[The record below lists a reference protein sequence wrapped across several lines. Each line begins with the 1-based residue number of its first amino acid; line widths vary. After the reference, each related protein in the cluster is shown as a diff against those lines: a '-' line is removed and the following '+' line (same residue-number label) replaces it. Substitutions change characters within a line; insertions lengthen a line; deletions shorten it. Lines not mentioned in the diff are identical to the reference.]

1 MWNKLHLLE
10 ITASIK
16 LALKQLNELG
26 KDGVLFVVTEKNE
39 LIGSLTDGD
48 IRRVLLKGITI
59 EENVGLAMN
68 IDPKVLFEDQM
79 DLVNLKE
86 FRELNFSILPIL
98 NKEKIIVDVINF
110 RLKKSILPI
119 DVVIMAGGK
128 GERLR
133 PLTDHIP
140 KPLLPINQKP
150 IIEYAIDQFNYFG
163 ISDIWITSNYLSN
176 QLVEYVA
183 EKQDNGFDRL
193 RVIKETQ
200 FFGTMGA
207 VSLIKEFSHNH
218 ILVCNAD
225 LLTNI
230 DLESYYLDFVKTNAD
245 LSVLSIPYKI
255 DIPYAVLE
263 LNDGYISDLKEKPT
277 YTYYSNGGFYL
288 FKRECLDF
296 IPTNTEFM
304 ATDFIEKLIQ
314 NNKKVR
320 AYEHHGYWLDIG
332 SHSDFQRA
340 QEDSKN
346 LKFEWI

>member
-48 IRRVLLKGITI
+48 IRRALLKGITI

-86 FRELNFSILPIL
+86 FRELNFSIVPIL

-193 RVIKETQ
+193 RVIIETE
-200 FFGTMGA
+200 FLGTMG
-207 VSLIKEFSHNH
+207 
-218 ILVCNAD
+218 D
-225 LLTNI
+225 
-230 DLESYYLDFVKTNAD
+230 
-245 LSVLSIPYKI
+245 
-255 DIPYAVLE
+255 
-263 LNDGYISDLKEKPT
+263 
-277 YTYYSNGGFYL
+277 
-288 FKRECLDF
+288 
-296 IPTNTEFM
+296 
-304 ATDFIEKLIQ
+304 Q
-314 NNKKVR
+314 
-320 AYEHHGYWLDIG
+320 
-332 SHSDFQRA
+332 
-340 QEDSKN
+340 
-346 LKFEWI
+346 

>member
-1 MWNKLHLLE
+1 MRNKLHLLE
-10 ITASIK
+10 ISASIK

-26 KDGVLFVVTEKNE
+26 KDGVLFVVTEQNE

-48 IRRVLLKGITI
+48 IRRALLKGITI

-68 IDPKVLFEDQM
+68 IDPKVLFEDQI
-79 DLVNLKE
+79 DLVKLKE
-86 FRELNFSILPIL
+86 FRELNFTIVPIL
-98 NKEKIIVDVINF
+98 NKEKIIVNIINF

-128 GERLR
+128 GERLK
-133 PLTDHIP
+133 PLTEDIP

-150 IIEYAIDQFNYFG
+150 IIEYAINQFNYFG
-163 ISDIWITSNYLSN
+163 IEDIWITSNYLSN
-176 QLVEYVA
+176 QLVKYVRKKK
-183 EKQDNGFDRL
+183 EQGFDRL
-193 RVIKETQ
+193 RVIVETE
-200 FFGTMGA
+200 FLGTMGA
-207 VSLIKEFSHNH
+207 VSLISEFSQNY

-230 DLESYYLDFVKTNAD
+230 DLESFYLDFLETNAD

-255 DIPYAVLE
+255 DVPYAVMDV
-263 LNDGYISDLKEKPT
+263 NKGFITDLKEKPT
-277 YTYYSNGGFYL
+277 FTYYSNGGVYL
-288 FKRECLDF
+288 FKRDCLNF

-314 NNKKVR
+314 ENKKVR

-332 SHSDFQRA
+332 SHSDYQRA

>member
-1 MWNKLHLLE
+1 MLNKLHILE
-10 ITASIK
+10 KTASIK
-16 LALKQLNELG
+16 LALQHLNKLG

-48 IRRVLLKGITI
+48 IRRALLKGITI

-68 IDPKVLFEDQM
+68 IDPKVLFEDQI
-79 DLVNLKE
+79 DLVKLKE
-86 FRELNFSILPIL
+86 FRELNFTIVPIL
-98 NKEKIIVDVINF
+98 NKEKIIVNIINF

-128 GERLR
+128 GERLK
-133 PLTDHIP
+133 PLTEDIP

-150 IIEYAIDQFNYFG
+150 IIEYAINQFNFFG
-163 ISDIWITSNYLSN
+163 INDIWITANYLSN
-176 QLVEYVA
+176 QLVDYIA
-183 EKQDNGFDRL
+183 EKKEKGFDRL
-193 RVIKETQ
+193 RVIIETE
-200 FFGTMGA
+200 FLGTMGA
-207 VSLIKEFSHNH
+207 VSLISEFSQNH

-225 LLTNI
+225 LLTDI
-230 DLESYYLDFVKTNAD
+230 DLESFYLDFLETNAD

-255 DIPYAVLE
+255 DVPYAVMDV
-263 LNDGYISDLKEKPT
+263 NNGFITDLKEKPT
-277 YTYYSNGGFYL
+277 YTYYSNGGVYL
-288 FKRECLDF
+288 FKRDCLNF

-314 NNKKVR
+314 ENKKVR

-332 SHSDFQRA
+332 SHSDYQQA

-346 LKFEWI
+346 IKFEWI

>member
-1 MWNKLHLLE
+1 MLNKLHLLE

-48 IRRVLLKGITI
+48 IRRALLKGITI

-86 FRELNFSILPIL
+86 FRELNFSIVPIL

-183 EKQDNGFDRL
+183 EKQEKGFDQEYSYIL
-193 RVIKETQ
+193 TC
-200 FFGTMGA
+200 A
-207 VSLIKEFSHNH
+207 VK
-218 ILVCNAD
+218 
-225 LLTNI
+225 
-230 DLESYYLDFVKTNAD
+230 
-245 LSVLSIPYKI
+245 
-255 DIPYAVLE
+255 
-263 LNDGYISDLKEKPT
+263 
-277 YTYYSNGGFYL
+277 
-288 FKRECLDF
+288 
-296 IPTNTEFM
+296 
-304 ATDFIEKLIQ
+304 
-314 NNKKVR
+314 
-320 AYEHHGYWLDIG
+320 
-332 SHSDFQRA
+332 
-340 QEDSKN
+340 
-346 LKFEWI
+346 

>member
-1 MWNKLHLLE
+1 MLISPHLVE
-10 ITASIK
+10 KKATIK
-16 LALKQLNELG
+16 VALQQLNSLG
-26 KDGVLFVVTEKNE
+26 KDGVLFIVTDKNE

-48 IRRVLLKGITI
+48 IRRALLQGITI
-59 EENVGLAMN
+59 ENNVELAIN
-68 IDPKVLFEDQM
+68 GDPKVLYKDQI
-79 DLVNLKE
+79 DLVKLKE
-86 FRELNFSILPIL
+86 YRESNFAIVPIV
-98 NKEKIIVDVINF
+98 NNDKIIIDVINF

-128 GERLR
+128 GERLK
-133 PLTDHIP
+133 PLTEHIP

-150 IIEYAIDQFNYFG
+150 IIEYAINQFNYFG
-163 ISDIWITSNYLSN
+163 IDDIWITSNYLSN
-176 QLVEYVA
+176 QLVEYVMNKR
-183 EKQDNGFDRL
+183 EQGFDRL
-193 RVIKETQ
+193 RVIIETE
-200 FFGTMGA
+200 FLGTMGA
-207 VSLIKEFSHNH
+207 VSLISEFSQNY

-230 DLESYYLDFVKTNAD
+230 DLESFYLDFLETNAD

-255 DIPYAVLE
+255 DVPYAVMDV
-263 LNDGYISDLKEKPT
+263 NNGFITDLQEKPT
-277 YTYYSNGGFYL
+277 YTYYSNGGVYL
-288 FKRECLDF
+288 FKRDCLNV

-314 NNKKVR
+314 ENKKVR

-332 SHSDFQRA
+332 SHADFQRA